1 MLMLSLSFDSVNRA
15 ARISAVADGGHIS
28 ASQDVIE
35 IIQDVVMEHK
45 PGPSSLDSDNG
56 EEVSFVFLA
65 CSCNLRELNPFLCF
79 DHKGGRRG
87 GIPRSS

>member
-1 MLMLSLSFDSVNRA
+1 MLMMRSLLLSVNRA

-28 ASQDVIE
+28 ASQDVID

-56 EEVSFVFLA
+56 EEVCLIFLHREYSF
-65 CSCNLRELNPFLCF
+65 
-79 DHKGGRRG
+79 G
-87 GIPRSS
+87 